1 MIAALSHGFTEWFT
15 PSSFHYLI
23 SFIESLFA
31 VRFIGWFINS
41 IIHSFPWFTHSF
53 TQPFVHWFL
62 HGIDCI
68 RCHWHLNNH
77 LLIPWCTSQPES
89 LSASASHCIRNFR
102 PSAVGHYWLLIDD
115 HPQLMGSH
123 NPTILNMVHV
133 KEHYNKSVH
142 YTLYIYIHIPYILP
156 HGYQQHIPR
165 VFPSIAQNPHLKS
178 PQSTD
183 HHHCWSSCT
192 PLNPREISTFFT
204 VKSNS
209 HPHFF
214 QLTPIHSHEN
224 RHWSKLNPSNV
235 GFIRIKFQ

>member
-142 YTLYIYIHIPYILP
+142 YTLYIYTYTYHIYYPMDINNISQEYSHQLHKIPIL
-156 HGYQQHIPR
+156 
-165 VFPSIAQNPHLKS
+165 NPHKA
-178 PQSTD
+178 QIITIAD
-183 HHHCWSSCT
+183 
-192 PLNPREISTFFT
+192 R
-204 VKSNS
+204 VA
-209 HPHFF
+209 PH
-214 QLTPIHSHEN
+214 
-224 RHWSKLNPSNV
+224 
-235 GFIRIKFQ
+235 